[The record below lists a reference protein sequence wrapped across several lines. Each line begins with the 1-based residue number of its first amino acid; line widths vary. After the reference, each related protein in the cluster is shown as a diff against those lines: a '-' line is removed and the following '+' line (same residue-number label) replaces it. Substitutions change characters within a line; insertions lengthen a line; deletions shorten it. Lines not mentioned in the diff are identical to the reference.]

1 MNEISF
7 LEKIK
12 SNPHPSFIDY
22 YGYYITLDTR
32 NPNNVIKT
40 GFIQMEKGVTSL
52 ENFIKKVS

>member
-12 SNPHPSFIDY
+12 INQHPSFIDY

-32 NPNNVIKT
+32 NTNNYIKT
-40 GFIQMEKGVTSL
+40 GFFCLK
-52 ENFIKKVS
+52 ENILLS